1 MQVDVA
7 RAKKVK
13 SILVTLPKPEN
24 DKSPH
29 LLHRSTETK
38 TSPCYVSLIPLRGL
52 SLSACR
58 RKSYA
63 CDTEYT
69 FVDKEQ

>member
-24 DKSPH
+24 DKSPYFT
-29 LLHRSTETK
+29 LAEK
-38 TSPCYVSLIPLRGL
+38 Y
-52 SLSACR
+52 
-58 RKSYA
+58 
-63 CDTEYT
+63 
-69 FVDKEQ
+69 